1 MKKLI
6 SITLAIMMVFS
17 TMVVVM
23 ADETE
28 KDVTSKFSDKLKQR
42 IAEATDTEEIYVDT
56 WFTDLGSIRTYN
68 VIDKKIVD
76 DILGEGQYRYSY
88 YCIGLPNAELY
99 LTKDQIYKLA
109 SSDEIT
115 SMSSYLLSDL
125 VYGDRTESS
134 KKKNTIWYIL

>member
-88 YCIGLPNAELY
+88 Y
-99 LTKDQIYKLA
+99 
-109 SSDEIT
+109 
-115 SMSSYLLSDL
+115 
-125 VYGDRTESS
+125 
-134 KKKNTIWYIL
+134 

>member
-42 IAEATDTEEIYVDT
+42 IAEATDTEEI
-56 WFTDLGSIRTYN
+56 
-68 VIDKKIVD
+68 
-76 DILGEGQYRYSY
+76 
-88 YCIGLPNAELY
+88 
-99 LTKDQIYKLA
+99 
-109 SSDEIT
+109 
-115 SMSSYLLSDL
+115 
-125 VYGDRTESS
+125 
-134 KKKNTIWYIL
+134 